1 MSAAASDHLEHVIDG
16 HPRRVLGGLADT
28 PHGAIAE
35 LLEAEHEVR
44 DLAHMVVWL

>member
-1 MSAAASDHLEHVIDG
+1 MSAAARDQLEHVVDG
-16 HPRRVLGGLADT
+16 HPRRILSGLANT

-44 DLAHMVVWL
+44 DLAHMVT